1 MRIEGRRYR
10 DEWLPNFYPSRK
22 VGDRYVRISRTG
34 KSQMLTAEE
43 DAQLNEFFMEDDL
56 FKRLERTGHLITSKN
71 ALEVMA
77 SLRDWLKGSFDGP
90 QLHIVVATKRCNLNC
105 TYCHMNPE
113 PTSADKQVYDLQPE
127 VAKQIIRFILESPN
141 PFLQIEF
148 QGGEAFL
155 NFPGMVSFIEEMKR
169 QNASVGKKIRW
180 AVVSNLMV
188 ATDEQLA
195 YCHENQVQVSFT
207 LNGPRETHDYF
218 RITRSGRG
226 SYDVV
231 MRRMEQINKKFP
243 GLLATAPLCVVT
255 ADNAKDIKA
264 LLDFYYELG
273 FRDVGILYLKNLG
286 NAVRHRLQ
294 FDAREFVKHY
304 LDALDYIYEKNKTL
318 EEAFKERLVQIAM
331 TKILCATD
339 IPFVDWRNPVGYV
352 TNAMVY
358 DYDGEILPVDEARSL
373 REVFSLGNVRDLTY
387 GQLIRNKETFKTV
400 NLSLRDR
407 DAECRECAYNPYCGV
422 SPVLH
427 YAKTGNLDPRA
438 YESDEC
444 FLVLGILDWVF
455 KKLMEDP
462 IPLVRM
468 LPELTPHLVEMAAAG
483 KKKEEDA
490 KAEVAPA
497 LASGNAAPALTTL

>member
-1 MRIEGRRYR
+1 MRIEGRHYR

-34 KSQMLTAEE
+34 KSQLLTAEE
-43 DAQLNEFFMEDDL
+43 DAQLSEFYMEDDL
-56 FKRLERTGHLITSKN
+56 FRRLERTGHIITSRN
-71 ALEVMA
+71 AQEVLA
-77 SLRDWLKGSFDGP
+77 GLRDWLKGSFDGP

-113 PTSADKQVYDLQPE
+113 PAGADRHAYDLRPE
-127 VAKQIIRFILESPN
+127 VAKEIVRFILESPN
-141 PFLQIEF
+141 DLLQIEF

-155 NFPGMVSFIEEMKR
+155 NFPGMVNFVEEMKR
-169 QNASVGKKIRW
+169 QNASVGKKLRW

-195 YCHENQVQVSFT
+195 YCRDNRIQVSYT
-207 LNGPRETHDYF
+207 LNGPREIHDRF
-218 RITRSGRG
+218 RVARGGRG
-226 SYDVV
+226 SFDIV
-231 MRRMEQINKKFP
+231 MRRMEQINRKFP
-243 GLLATAPLCVVT
+243 GLLSTAPLCVVT
-255 ADNAKDIKA
+255 AENARDIKA
-264 LLDFYYELG
+264 MLDFYYELG

-294 FDAREFVKHY
+294 FDARDFVRHY
-304 LDALDYIYEKNKTL
+304 LEALDYIYERNKTPG
-318 EEAFKERLVQIAM
+318 EAFKERLVQIAM
-331 TKILCATD
+331 TKIFCNTD

-352 TNAMVY
+352 TNAVVY

-373 REVFSLGNVRDLTY
+373 RDVFSLGNVKDMTY
-387 GQLIRNKETFKTV
+387 DQLIRRKETFRTV

-427 YAKTGNLDPRA
+427 YAKTGSMVPRA

-455 KKLMEDP
+455 KKMMEDP

-468 LPELTPHLVEMAAAG
+468 LPELTPHLVGMVGGDKAEGAAEAAVVAPPAAG
-483 KKKEEDA
+483 A
-490 KAEVAPA
+490 APA
-497 LASGNAAPALTTL
+497 LATA